1 MRKEMTFCI
10 EKGILRGNVVENFHI
25 AESFALLSSWACAT
39 PCGFAS
45 LITTAVSRTL
55 VAREAEGE
63 GEGEGGT
70 GVNPLKCRCI
80 LTRE

>member
-1 MRKEMTFCI
+1 MIFSI

-45 LITTAVSRTL
+45 LITTAVSR
-55 VAREAEGE
+55 RRGE
-63 GEGEGGT
+63 GEGET

>member
-1 MRKEMTFCI
+1 MRKEMTFSI

-25 AESFALLSSWACAT
+25 AESFALLSSCPCTT

-63 GEGEGGT
+63 GEGGT

>member
-10 EKGILRGNVVENFHI
+10 GILRGNVVENFHI

-55 VAREAEGE
+55 VAREE
-63 GEGEGGT
+63 EGEGGT
-70 GVNPLKCRCI
+70 GVNPLKRRCI